1 MSLIQPINIPI
12 GKNKYRLEEDYIY
25 TEELEGV
32 TSTWLKSYRVSRGY
46 IWDGAS
52 VPSLFYWFMRRDGL
66 TRAASLIHDR
76 IYSNGHIHVSYRK
89 KPYYAEI
96 FHSRKEAD
104 DLFYRIL
111 IESNFPKWKAKIA
124 HRCLRIFGGKYWGGG
139 GD

>member
-1 MSLIQPINIPI
+1 MSLIQPINLPI

-25 TEELEGV
+25 TESLSAFNGSV
-32 TSTWLKSYRVSRGY
+32 KNYIVHRGY

-76 IYSNGHIHVSYRK
+76 IYSNGKIHISFNK
-89 KPYYAEI
+89 KSKYIELP
-96 FHSRKEAD
+96 HNRKEAD
-104 DLFYRIL
+104 NLFYRIL